1 MSRLIEGGPAS
12 RCVTALA
19 ACLVVLSTPN
29 LCLAQTLM
37 QRLACTGDAMRL
49 CRDFVPNH
57 KLVAQ
62 CMEVKHDLLSRRC
75 RAVFDAGMKAHRG
88 QIP

>member
-1 MSRLIEGGPAS
+1 MRVVL
-12 RCVTALA
+12 VA
-19 ACLVVLSTPN
+19 ACLVLALPSK
-29 LCLAQTLM
+29 CFAQTFM

-75 RAVFDAGMKAHRG
+75 MIVFDAGMKAHRG

>member
-1 MSRLIEGGPAS
+1 MRVA
-12 RCVTALA
+12 VAA
-19 ACLVVLSTPN
+19 ACLVLASSSM
-29 LCLAQTLM
+29 CFAQTFM
-37 QRLACTGDAMRL
+37 QRLACTGDALRL

-62 CMEVKHDLLSRRC
+62 CMEVKHDQLSRRC
-75 RAVFDAGMKAHRG
+75 MLVFDAGLRAHRG

>member
-1 MSRLIEGGPAS
+1 MRVA
-12 RCVTALA
+12 VA
-19 ACLVVLSTPN
+19 AVCLVLASSS
-29 LCLAQTLM
+29 LCFAQTFM

-75 RAVFDAGMKAHRG
+75 MVVFDAGLRAHRG

>member
-1 MSRLIEGGPAS
+1 MRIAIG
-12 RCVTALA
+12 LA
-19 ACLVVLSTPN
+19 IFSIAAPDVGY
-29 LCLAQTLM
+29 AQTLM

-62 CMEVKHDLLSRRC
+62 CMEVKHDQLSRRC
-75 RAVFDAGMKAHRG
+75 MVVFDAGMRAQRSQG
-88 QIP
+88 Q

>member
-1 MSRLIEGGPAS
+1 MSRLIERRPA
-12 RCVTALA
+12 RTHVALLA
-19 ACLVVLSTPN
+19 ACLVLTSPIP
-29 LCLAQTLM
+29 CFAQTLM
-37 QRLACTGDAMRL
+37 QRLACTGDALRL

-75 RAVFDAGMKAHRG
+75 RVVFDAGMKAHRG

>member
-1 MSRLIEGGPAS
+1 MRIAVGLGIFCTIAS
-12 RCVTALA
+12 
-19 ACLVVLSTPN
+19 PN
-29 LCLAQTLM
+29 VGYAQTLM

-62 CMEVKHDLLSRRC
+62 CMEVKHDQLSRRC
-75 RAVFDAGMKAHRG
+75 MIVFDAGMKTRLQG
-88 QIP
+88 R

>member
-1 MSRLIEGGPAS
+1 MR
-12 RCVTALA
+12 VA
-19 ACLVVLSTPN
+19 AVAVFCISAVPN
-29 LCLAQTLM
+29 VSYAQTLM

-62 CMEVKHDLLSRRC
+62 CMEVKHDQLSRRC
-75 RAVFDAGMKAHRG
+75 MIVFDAGMKARLQG
-88 QIP
+88 R

>member
-1 MSRLIEGGPAS
+1 MRVAVGLAVFCTIAS
-12 RCVTALA
+12 TNVG
-19 ACLVVLSTPN
+19 V
-29 LCLAQTLM
+29 AQTLL

-62 CMEVKHDLLSRRC
+62 CMEVKHDQLSRRC
-75 RAVFDAGMKAHRG
+75 MRVFDAGMRALRSQG
-88 QIP
+88 Q

>member
-1 MSRLIEGGPAS
+1 MRIAVGLGIFCTIAS
-12 RCVTALA
+12 
-19 ACLVVLSTPN
+19 PN
-29 LCLAQTLM
+29 VGYAQTLM

-62 CMEVKHDLLSRRC
+62 CM
-75 RAVFDAGMKAHRG
+75 
-88 QIP
+88 

>member
-1 MSRLIEGGPAS
+1 M
-12 RCVTALA
+12 LA
-19 ACLVVLSTPN
+19 ACLVLTTPS
-29 LCLAQTLM
+29 LCFAQTFM

-75 RAVFDAGMKAHRG
+75 RTVFDAGMKAHRG

>member
-1 MSRLIEGGPAS
+1 MRVAAVAFCLILAS
-12 RCVTALA
+12 S
-19 ACLVVLSTPN
+19 STGF
-29 LCLAQTLM
+29 AQTFM
-37 QRLACTGDAMRL
+37 QRLACTGDALRL

-62 CMEVKHDLLSRRC
+62 CMEVKHDQLSRRC
-75 RAVFDAGMKAHRG
+75 MIVFDAGLRAHRG